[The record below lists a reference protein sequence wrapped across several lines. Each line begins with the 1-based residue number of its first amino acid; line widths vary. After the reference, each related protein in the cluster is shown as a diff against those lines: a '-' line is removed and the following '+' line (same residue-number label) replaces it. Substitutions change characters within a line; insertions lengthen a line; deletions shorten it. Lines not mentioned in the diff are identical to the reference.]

1 MIESRKLVPDY
12 YENSRDFQVFLKILD
27 LIVNTVDADTRY
39 FTTLISPMLC
49 KARLLPLLSN
59 YVGYTYDY
67 AESVKLNRLI
77 TKNWA
82 TLKRNRGSL
91 TGFSMALALA
101 LSQVEVSDL
110 SSVLDL
116 FNVDFDSNVNKY
128 GQQIDTVQIYLHYK
142 GYVSKMYDLIEAV
155 RPAGVKVDIT
165 PTVPITATETVS
177 LTDEFM
183 MLGYDYVS
191 GKLLKIGDIA
201 ITVENAWEILKDGI
215 TTSEYLIDN
224 EFYDER
230 HTPLGK
236 SLDSAQRILQNGE
249 FTGEVIRAPYIF
261 KVVDYQEGTPLAL
274 VYNDENGVKKTL
286 EYAGK
291 YFNLEHGA
299 RVCNTCYVIKT
310 GGKNTEYFINS
321 EDWTIMDNEMSN
333 IVYQLR
339 DYNYKGTLLK
349 KVFTTTTG
357 EKCNWHIDPETGFF
371 VKDDDGVDAAK
382 FIEILP
388 WDEYCYMSKK
398 RYIMNL
404 SPSGVLYTTKYFV
417 NQFEDI
423 QDDAGNIILSVK
435 DRYKVSDSAGV
446 GFSEVHNMDW
456 NTDFNKT
463 FHWARSRTYKADKDF
478 YNNYNLV
485 DYNDYNDDSS
495 FTDTRITLYPA
506 DFSIDTVYREY
517 DETNNIGTISAESTS
532 IIDGSSATI
541 PVDSFDGSDV
551 GASESKFYINKMIV
565 RGHNVLDVFKELTF
579 TFDTEVISD
588 DKNVFMRWKAK
599 DSASQFYNFGFLP
612 EVIVFPHKGAIN
624 KRKLKFTSEDIII
637 TEKVYDGT
645 TRVQDDAEVVNDS
658 NGGDE

>member
-1 MIESRKLVPDY
+1 MIESRKLVPIHY
-12 YENSRDFQVFLKILD
+12 GNSRDFQVFLKLVD
-27 LIVNTVDADTRY
+27 LIANATDADTKH
-39 FTTLISPMLC
+39 FMSLISPMIC
-49 KARLLPLLSN
+49 KARMLPLLSN

-67 AESVKLNRLI
+67 AETVKLNRLI

-82 TLKRNRGSL
+82 TLLRNRGSL

-101 LSQVEVSDL
+101 LSQVEVSEL

-116 FNVDFDSNVNKY
+116 FNVDFSSEVNKY

-155 RPAGVKVDIT
+155 RPAGVKIDIT
-165 PTVPITATETVS
+165 PSVPITATETVS
-177 LTDEFM
+177 LTDEFL

-191 GKLLKIGDIA
+191 GKLIKIGDVS
-201 ITVENAWEILKDGI
+201 ITIENSWEIMKEGI

-230 HTPLGK
+230 HNSLGK
-236 SLDSAQRILQNGE
+236 TLDSAQRILQNGE
-249 FTGEVIRAPYIF
+249 FTGEIIRAPYIY
-261 KVVDYQEGTPLAL
+261 KVVDYLDGTPEYLTYTNA
-274 VYNDENGVKKTL
+274 DGVKFTL
-286 EYAGK
+286 EYTGK
-291 YFNLEHGA
+291 YFNLEHSA
-299 RVCNTCYVIKT
+299 RVCNTCYVISA
-310 GGKNTEYFINS
+310 GGKHTDYFVNS
-321 EDWTIMDNEMSN
+321 EDWTIMDNEMAN
-333 IVYQLR
+333 IVFQLR
-339 DYNYKGTLLK
+339 DYNFEGTLVK
-349 KVFTTTTG
+349 KVFTATTG
-357 EKCNWHIDPETGFF
+357 EKCNWHINPETGFF
-371 VKDDDGVDAAK
+371 TKDNDGVDAAQ
-382 FIEILP
+382 FIEIMP
-388 WDEYCYMSKK
+388 WDEYCYISKK

-446 GFSEVHNMDW
+446 GFSEVHNMDR

-463 FHWARSRTYKADKDF
+463 FHWARSRAYGADKDY

-485 DYNDYNDDSS
+485 DYNDYNDDST
-495 FTDTRITLYPA
+495 FTDTRITLYPS

-532 IIDGSSATI
+532 IIEGSTATI
-541 PVDSFDGSDV
+541 PVDSFDSSDV
-551 GASESKFYINKMIV
+551 GASNSKFYINKLLV
-565 RGHNVLDVFKELTF
+565 KGHNVLDVFKELTF

-599 DSASQFYNFGFLP
+599 DSASQQYNFGFLP

-624 KRKLKFTSEDIII
+624 KRKLKFTSDDIII

-645 TRVQDDAEVVNDS
+645 TRVQDDAAVVNNS